1 MCCRFTD
8 SKLTW
13 AEKRKVLSDYL
24 CCNCQ
29 DRIQQPH
36 KSNPTRLN
44 RRALPRPS
52 QVESGVIKLLCALLR
67 KNMTFPPVVLNLM
80 CACCA
85 WVFCTQSGKEPRIYF
100 PSSICFLAALWGCE
114 RCSGALKHSLTIC
127 SMTLLLHTILLI
139 VRCEWC
145 SSSS

>member
-13 AEKRKVLSDYL
+13 PKKRKVLSDYL

-44 RRALPRPS
+44 RRALPHPS
-52 QVESGVIKLLCALLR
+52 QGESGVIKLLCALLR
-67 KNMTFPPVVLNLM
+67 KKHDFSS
-80 CACCA
+80 CCA
-85 WVFCTQSGKEPRIYF
+85 GGYCTQSGKKPRIYF

-114 RCSGALKHSLTIC
+114 RCSGALKHILTIR
-127 SMTLLLHTILLI
+127 SMTQLLHTILT
-139 VRCEWC
+139 VARCK
-145 SSSS
+145 